1 MFKNNCILPI
11 WVLHMLQANQLTWGD
26 IASKQKCNWG
36 FYGKKYGTTCLEVR
50 RNESFY
56 ESFFLIIFLRL
67 FRAGEWVKREPM
79 FWSDRLKVASTTFSA
94 KRSEKL
100 SRGSASTSMKSTEN
114 HEIENELG
122 TALWKKNCSSHFD
135 MFDFRL
141 FSKSFNLGGG
151 PHNTVDS
158 ILASRSAARVQFLVL
173 PRFIDSGLLRE
184 SGHCKT

>member
-1 MFKNNCILPI
+1 
-11 WVLHMLQANQLTWGD
+11 MLQANQLTWGD
-26 IASKQKCNWG
+26 IARKQKCNWG

-122 TALWKKNCSSHFD
+122 TALWKNCSSHFD
-135 MFDFRL
+135 IFEFRL
-141 FSKSFNLGGG
+141 FSKSFNLGGTAQHSGYHSCFSLSG
-151 PHNTVDS
+151 PGS
-158 ILASRSAARVQFLVL
+158 ILGVAKIYRQRTA
-173 PRFIDSGLLRE
+173 
-184 SGHCKT
+184 